1 MSVKFPYQKSSLGF
15 FPVIEITLFS
25 GKKKTPV
32 KVLVDSGATISIFS
46 AKVAEVLGIKIQ
58 NDKKVY
64 LGGVGGRILGYVH
77 KLQIELG
84 GKKFICPIVF
94 SEEYKVSFNLL
105 GRQGI
110 FDKFVI
116 CFDDK
121 KKKLTVS

>member
-25 GKKKTPV
+25 GKKKTPI